1 MKSVDK
7 SKQPK
12 DRGEF
17 PVKQD
22 SNTLRQSKN
31 QEEKTLTKSRELKN
45 EETQKP
51 YRGGVTVRMKLAPE
65 RNWRGLDKG
74 NVHQLARLSG

>member
-1 MKSVDK
+1 MKSIDK

-22 SNTLRQSKN
+22 SNTLRQLEKSRR
-31 QEEKTLTKSRELKN
+31 KTLTKPRELKN

-51 YRGGVTVRMKLAPE
+51 YRSGATVRLKLAPE
-65 RNWRGLDKG
+65 SNWRGLNKS
-74 NVHQLARLSG
+74 NMRQLARLSS